1 MLSLTR
7 DLIKKT
13 QEADPSGSAAK
24 IKPLTIC
31 FWSDFMA
38 NPSIMYDL
46 FAPNS
51 RKLDYDPDKVKV
63 MGTKDGMISQINVST
78 VEELESFIEQIMAV
92 PLLMRVLAHFFH
104 NDYFGA
110 AQPERRFEGD
120 LALLIDTSHP
130 MIRPGLEKGI
140 DAARKIM
147 QTGRGF
153 CLQIDFSASIDA
165 WLKVNYPRGCYT
177 FGQVRR
183 HRASLYITNRTKP
196 QHCLDCN
203 ALWCLV
209 LGPCWLLSAPC
220 YKLYRRAKCT
230 DILVRVDSPIV
241 RRTILAISGKVVEAA
256 K

>member
-1 MLSLTR
+1 L
-7 DLIKKT
+7 
-13 QEADPSGSAAK
+13 
-24 IKPLTIC
+24 C
-31 FWSDFMA
+31 
-38 NPSIMYDL
+38 
-46 FAPNS
+46 
-51 RKLDYDPDKVKV
+51 
-63 MGTKDGMISQINVST
+63 T
-78 VEELESFIEQIMAV
+78 VYV
-92 PLLMRVLAHFFH
+92 
-104 NDYFGA
+104 
-110 AQPERRFEGD
+110 GD

-153 CLQIDFSASIDA
+153 CLQVDTCTARKLLQHYRCLRVTKIFIYVVVVRQSIHGLVICDPTLSCLLDDLMMLWWLRQIDFSASIDA

-220 YKLYRRAKCT
+220 YKVSH
-230 DILVRVDSPIV
+230 ILSYSVGCCESDESARLDNDGRVL
-241 RRTILAISGKVVEAA
+241 TAA
-256 K
+256 SSAT